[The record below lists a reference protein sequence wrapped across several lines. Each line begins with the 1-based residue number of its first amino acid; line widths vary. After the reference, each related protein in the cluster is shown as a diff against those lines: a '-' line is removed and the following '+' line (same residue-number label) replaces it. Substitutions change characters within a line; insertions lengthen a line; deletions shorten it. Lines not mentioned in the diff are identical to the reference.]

1 MAAAGAGRAGTGE
14 AATAMSARRTAR
26 RPPLPG
32 APPPRGVSG
41 LAEAGAEA
49 GRGGYDDVA
58 DAVMAGAAARAG
70 RGEPPYVTRGP
81 GVSV

>member
-1 MAAAGAGRAGTGE
+1 MAAAGAGGAGTGE

-41 LAEAGAEA
+41 LAEAGVEA
-49 GRGGYDDVA
+49 GRGGV
-58 DAVMAGAAARAG
+58 
-70 RGEPPYVTRGP
+70 
-81 GVSV
+81 

>member
-49 GRGGYDDVA
+49 GRGGYVNLLW
-58 DAVMAGAAARAG
+58 VL
-70 RGEPPYVTRGP
+70 
-81 GVSV
+81 